1 MGVGERKAIYQK
13 GNKDRRWGVDGL
25 GDGSETG

>member
-13 GNKDRRWGVDGL
+13 GNKGHRWGVDAL
-25 GDGSETG
+25 GDGGETG